1 MALPTP
7 ITTEADVHAWRALMN
22 GQASADQQLRCV
34 NWIALATG
42 RAGVPYV
49 SGPDGER
56 DTLVLLGQ
64 QRIGV
69 MIGNMMAPATLDKAR
84 ADDNER
90 ANPSTPPR
98 PTRHNRRKTEQ

>member
-90 ANPSTPPR
+90 ANPNPTPRIPV
-98 PTRHNRRKTEQ
+98 RRNKRTDQ